1 MAGPVAPVAALDPA
15 GVVRALEDLDFPH
28 DAWSAGHRADALGTA
43 LMWELRAGRPVPD
56 GVVDALLGWLLV
68 HRDPGTG
75 LWGVARDVDG
85 LRLPVNGFYRTV
97 RGTFAQ
103 LGVDLPGTEST
114 IDAILRHA
122 ADPHV
127 RPRPRD
133 RVRRARRAAPAVV
146 ADPARPA
153 PPVARDPAGRA
164 RTHAERI
171 VRRWVP
177 GRGFA
182 FDTGP
187 GGSPTLQGTEMWLA
201 TLWLAADLLDQSDAL
216 GYRPR
221 GVHRPEAALLSGRAL
236 QQPSHVRGLAG
247 VLEAVADDADQPD
260 AERHRRVPALVD
272 DPVEVAVGSPPR

>member
-1 MAGPVAPVAALDPA
+1 M
-15 GVVRALEDLDFPH
+15 
-28 DAWSAGHRADALGTA
+28 
-43 LMWELRAGRPVPD
+43 PD

-122 ADPHV
+122 ADPRTFGPGRETACDVLDVLHPLWWLT
-127 RPRPRD
+127 RHD
-133 RVRRARRAAPAVV
+133 RRHRWPEIQQV
-146 ADPARPA
+146 
-153 PPVARDPAGRA
+153 A

-182 FDTGP
+182 FDTRP
-187 GGSPTLQGTEMWLA
+187 GSTPTLQGTEMWLA
-201 TLWLAADLLDQSDAL
+201 TLWYAADLLDESDAL

-221 GVHRPEAALLSGRAL
+221 GVHRPEAALTLG
-236 QQPSHVRGLAG
+236 
-247 VLEAVADDADQPD
+247 
-260 AERHRRVPALVD
+260 
-272 DPVEVAVGSPPR
+272 